1 MDKNTQ
7 YLIGAAAIGGG
18 LFLAYKKGAFD
29 KILKGGKKPL
39 ITPSETQTTQETN
52 IAVKEAQQQAA
63 TNVAEQAIANTIIQ
77 KANSITNPNSLAGK
91 ISYIQ
96 REIGVS
102 SDGIAGAQTNGAFD
116 RVYGLDKGQI
126 TGANIDYYVNKV
138 KNKMTKVKQGLLAK
152 QSGNAQAIANAIN
165 RKGTIRFLKDFKAPN
180 LVKNKATGGFTPI
193 GTYLTFKNA
202 AILGTGWAAG
212 VRGNNVLLTKNGKT
226 FHEVAPNALVV
237 I

>member
-180 LVKNKATGGFTPI
+180 LVKNKASGGFTPI
-193 GTYLTFKNA
+193 GTY
-202 AILGTGWAAG
+202 
-212 VRGNNVLLTKNGKT
+212 
-226 FHEVAPNALVV
+226 
-237 I
+237 

>member
-7 YLIGAAAIGGG
+7 YLIGAVAVGGG
-18 LFLAYKKGAFD
+18 LYYAYKKGAFD
-29 KILKGGKKPL
+29 KIIKGGKKPQ
-39 ITPSETQTTQETN
+39 ITPLETESVAATN
-52 IAVKEAQQQAA
+52 AAVQEAQQQTA
-63 TNVAEQAIANTIIQ
+63 TAVAEKAIANTIKQQTTTI
-77 KANSITNPNSLAGK
+77 ANPNSLAGK

-96 REIGVS
+96 GELGIAT
-102 SDGIAGAQTNGAFD
+102 DGIAGEQTNGTFE
-116 RVYGLDKGQI
+116 RVYGLDKGVI

-138 KNKMTKVKQGLLAK
+138 KNKMTKVKQALLAK
-152 QSGNAQAIANAIN
+152 QSGNAQAVANAIN

-202 AILGTGWAAG
+202 SVLGQGWVAG
-212 VRGNNVLLTKNGKT
+212 VRGSNVIITKNGKT
-226 FHEVAPNALVV
+226 FQEISPSAIVV

>member
-7 YLIGAAAIGGG
+7 YLIGAVAIGGG

-29 KILKGGKKPL
+29 KILKGGNKPL
-39 ITPSETQTTQETN
+39 VTPSETETTQETN

-63 TNVAEQAIANTIIQ
+63 TNIAEKAIANTIIQ
-77 KANSITNPNSLAGK
+77 QTTTIANPNSLQGK

-96 REIGVS
+96 GELGIAT
-102 SDGIAGAQTNGAFD
+102 DGIAGTQTNATFE
-116 RVYGLDKGQI
+116 RLYGLDKGQI
-126 TGANIDYYVNKV
+126 SAANIDHYVNKV
-138 KNKMTKVKQGLLAK
+138 KNKMTKVKQALLAK
-152 QSGNAQAIANAIN
+152 QSGNPQAIANAIN

-193 GTYLTFKNA
+193 GTYLTFKDKT
-202 AILGTGWAAG
+202 ILGAGWTAG

-226 FHEVAPNALVV
+226 FQEIIPTAIVV